1 MELWRDQFVDAL
13 VGRSSWV
20 VVLIHEPLSSRY
32 RLSRSWQPERVEWYA
47 SLDSAQAAL
56 EVWYLSPLV
65 LLNPASGSY
74 YYDARLEVEAL
85 TVSDLEELERW
96 LRGELAPAIRSG
108 RGGGLP
114 GAIARGAR
122 EVFVR
127 LVGFSTRRYEARSPR
142 FRP

>member
-13 VGRSSWV
+13 VDRSRWAVILS
-20 VVLIHEPLSSRY
+20 HEPLSGRY
-32 RLSRSWQPERVEWYA
+32 RLSRSWQPQRVEWYT
-47 SLDSAQAAL
+47 SLDSAGAAL

-65 LLNPASGSY
+65 PPNPASGSY

-96 LRGELAPAIRSG
+96 LRGELAPAIRG
-108 RGGGLP
+108 DRGGGLP

-122 EVFVR
+122 QFFIR
-127 LVGFSTRRYEARSPR
+127 LVGLSARRYEARSAT